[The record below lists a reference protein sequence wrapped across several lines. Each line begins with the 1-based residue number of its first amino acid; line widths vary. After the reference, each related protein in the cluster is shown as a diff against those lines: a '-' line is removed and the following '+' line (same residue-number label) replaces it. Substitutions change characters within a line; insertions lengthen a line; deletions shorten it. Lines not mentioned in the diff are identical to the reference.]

1 MGFFK
6 SVGKALGIAG
16 SIATGVG
23 AIGSIGKFLGISA
36 LAAPFFSTAMEVG
49 SIISAVCSMA
59 GFGAPSAKA
68 YTSKM
73 YGHMKQYDFNG
84 VPMTAHSD
92 LIMHTKM
99 VDAVRSDLDRRSR
112 LAQSSQ
118 SLLWDM
124 QKHREEIDAW
134 KKILGDTGINI
145 KTPKVEDYGDDA
157 QGAGWSLAN
166 TAVQS
171 AGGFGDAGGN
181 NLDKFFNF

>member
-6 SVGKALGIAG
+6 SVGKVLGVAGAVATGIGGIGALGG
-16 SIATGVG
+16 
-23 AIGSIGKFLGISA
+23 FLGISA
-36 LAAPFFSTAMEVG
+36 LTAPFFTTAMKVG
-49 SIISAVCSMA
+49 SVISAINSMT

-73 YGHMKQYDFNG
+73 YKNMKSYDFNG
-84 VPMTAHSD
+84 VPMTSHSD

-99 VDAVRSDLDRRSR
+99 VDAVRSDLDGRSR

-124 QKHREEIDAW
+124 QKHREEVDAW
-134 KKILGDTGINI
+134 KKILGSTGIDV

-171 AGGFGDAGGN
+171 AGGFGDV
-181 NLDKFFNF
+181 DKFFNF